1 MQYKTLLSVVAAL
14 SIMLTASA
22 LIMFFARGYTINIGD
37 KNLEQ
42 TGILSINSTPDG
54 ALIYINDVPKDATNN
69 SVTGL
74 RPGTYQI
81 RLDKI
86 GYQSWEKNI
95 EISTGQVTQV
105 QALLISL
112 FPEIRPLTITGASD
126 PIISPDGQKIVY
138 MAAAT
143 NVDQTSAFGIWL
155 LNLGSRPFNLLSQPT
170 LLTSATDRETL
181 SSAKISWSPDS
192 QNILVQEVD
201 GNTYVID
208 VQSKDITPLTTALQQ
223 EQLFADWEEERL
235 KVLEVLSDRFSR
247 DLQAQFPSLNQS
259 PIWSPDQ
266 TKLLFAEEQE
276 DGTKYTVIDFK
287 PSEYLP
293 LAQRADEIKIYDLST
308 VYNKSVTP
316 TWYSDSRHLLIF
328 EPSGDTGDIGQMS
341 IFGLDGTNK
350 KTLFS
355 GPVINGDMFP
365 HPDGSRII
373 ILTNFTNDPGQ
384 KNLYSISLY

>member
-1 MQYKTLLSVVAAL
+1 MQQKTFLSVITAL
-14 SIMLTASA
+14 SVMIAASV
-22 LIMFFARGYTINIGD
+22 LIMFFARGYTLDIGN

-74 RPGTYQI
+74 RPGTYKV

-86 GYQSWEKNI
+86 GYQSWEKDI

-105 QALLISL
+105 QALLVSL

-126 PIISPDGQKIVY
+126 PILSPDRQKIVY
-138 MAAAT
+138 MATAT
-143 NVDQTSAFGIWL
+143 NADQTSAFGIWL

-170 LLTSATDRETL
+170 LLTSTVNRETL

-192 QNILVQEVD
+192 QNILVEQAD
-201 GNTYVID
+201 GTTYVID
-208 VQSKDITPLTTALQQ
+208 VQSKASTPMDSANQK
-223 EQLFADWEEERL
+223 EQLLADWEEERIKTL
-235 KVLEVLSDRFSR
+235 DVLSDRFSQEV
-247 DLQAQFPSLNQS
+247 QAQFPVLHQS
-259 PIWSPDQ
+259 PTWSPDQ
-266 TKLLFAEEQE
+266 TKLLFAEESE
-276 DGTKYTVIDFK
+276 AGTKYTIVDFK

-293 LAQRADEIKIYDLST
+293 LAQRSDDIKIYDLST
-308 VYNKSVTP
+308 IYNRSVPP
-316 TWYSDSRHLLIF
+316 TWYSDSQHLLIF
-328 EPSGDTGDIGQMS
+328 EPTGDSTDVGQIS
-341 IFGLDGTNK
+341 ILGLDGTNK

-355 GPVINGDMFP
+355 GPVIKGDIFP

-373 ILTNFTNDPGQ
+373 ILTNFTNDPEQ